1 MMDCDEA
8 LAELEA
14 YLDGELPR
22 EARSR
27 VESHLSECSPCFSR
41 GEFRRRVREIVHHKC
56 GVAVEMPEGVVTRI
70 RSVIASV
77 EIRRTDSPGP

>member
-22 EARSR
+22 EARGR
-27 VESHLSECSPCFSR
+27 VESHLLECSPCFSR
-41 GEFRRRVREIVHHKC
+41 GEFRRRVREIVRRKC
-56 GVAVEMPEGVVTRI
+56 GVAAEMPEGVVTRV

-77 EIRRTDSPGP
+77 EIQRGDPPVA

>member
-14 YLDGELPR
+14 YLDGELPS
-22 EARSR
+22 EARNR
-27 VESHLSECSPCFSR
+27 VETHLSECSPCFSR
-41 GEFRRRVREIVHHKC
+41 GEFRRRIREIVRHKC
-56 GVAVEMPEGVVTRI
+56 GGVTEMPEGVVTRV

-77 EIRRTDSPGP
+77 EIRRTDPPGP